1 MTNPLST
8 LETELAVL
16 ATPASGPNIQ
26 PGGSAVPSEALTAV
40 SALFTALD
48 TVGEG
53 IGEAIK
59 TVAGDINTALDD
71 AAQALELIAGKLEG
85 LSSAATSAGTEAT
98 TVLNSLQNALSTA
111 QSLLPGGPSVTGA
124 LQSGSQF
131 FEMLGLLLSD
141 ISSITDA
148 TNTLYQIAQELR
160 AIGTA
165 LAA

>member
-1 MTNPLST
+1 MTNPLTT
-8 LETELAVL
+8 LETDLAAL

-26 PGGSAVPSEALTAV
+26 PGGTATSTDVLTSVTALF
-40 SALFTALD
+40 SALNG
-48 TVGEG
+48 VGDG
-53 IGEAIK
+53 IGSAIQ

-71 AAQALELIAGKLEG
+71 AAEALELIAGKLG
-85 LSSAATSAGTEAT
+85 DLSSAATSAGTDAA
-98 TVLNSLQNALSTA
+98 TVLSSLQNALTMA

-131 FEMLGLLLSD
+131 FEMLSSLLTD
-141 ISSITDA
+141 ITSITDA